1 MLFVDATE
9 KQVNHDVN
17 VPVQGGMYQC
27 CVPVLHAPGFRV
39 IGSLTHS
46 TITLYSEIVTKC
58 ARKYDMQSVSQNMR
72 LSAPAT
78 QNTIETAVNNGPC
91 ADHELKCHPH
101 HHMHNKS
108 DQTRL

>member
-17 VPVQGGMYQC
+17 VPVQGSMYQC

-46 TITLYSEIVTKC
+46 TVTLYSETATKY
-58 ARKYDMQSVSQNMR
+58 ALKYDMQSVSQHMS
-72 LSAPAT
+72 LSASLIT
-78 QNTIETAVNNGPC
+78 GDTEHHRDRSQQWTLCGP
-91 ADHELKCHPH
+91 
-101 HHMHNKS
+101 
-108 DQTRL
+108 